1 MKQNNYCKN
10 EVNKQINKNKI
21 ININTNK
28 PVNKQ
33 TNEQPK
39 SLSP

>member
-1 MKQNNYCKN
+1 MKQNNYCMN